1 MNCLILDI
9 VFISKGSLSQY
20 EYAEK
25 IGDLVNIVDKAL
37 GSTMPLRVSR
47 AKVNQLYLVRCSG
60 TMLSLIRWTRTH
72 DCLCDRIDMRLVEAK
87 LYRSVEGKRE
97 GLRKIIFNTR

>member
-9 VFISKGSLSQY
+9 VFISMGSLSQY

-60 TMLSLIRWTRTH
+60 TMFSYLTGGIQQPVS
-72 DCLCDRIDMRLVEAK
+72 
-87 LYRSVEGKRE
+87 
-97 GLRKIIFNTR
+97 NP

>member
-9 VFISKGSLSQY
+9 VFISMGSLSQY

-37 GSTMPLRVSR
+37 GSTMPLS
-47 AKVNQLYLVRCSG
+47 AGFYG
-60 TMLSLIRWTRTH
+60 T
-72 DCLCDRIDMRLVEAK
+72 VFAG
-87 LYRSVEGKRE
+87 V
-97 GLRKIIFNTR
+97 

>member
-9 VFISKGSLSQY
+9 AFIFMGEY

-25 IGDLVNIVDKAL
+25 IGDLVNISDKAL

-47 AKVNQLYLVRCSG
+47 AQLNQLYLLRCSG
-60 TMLSLIRWTRTH
+60 TMFSTYDGPERMTVSAT
-72 DCLCDRIDMRLVEAK
+72 
-87 LYRSVEGKRE
+87 G
-97 GLRKIIFNTR
+97 